1 MKADGEP
8 LWAELGMCVCTHQ
21 QHKGWVPLSCSPPPC
36 LTMDCPPPWESSHE
50 SQQPSL
56 HRSRKRLGCCE
67 SVSCLGLVLLT
78 QLNDGGTTEV
88 SHLSPTLPFPAVQ
101 WSLAMAETIP
111 PQASLNYAYIDL
123 KGQMQMTRSSP
134 SRILP
139 RCCPA
144 LGLFPE

>member
-1 MKADGEP
+1 MKANSLLYTE
-8 LWAELGMCVCTHQ
+8 AEKDLGAVNQFPAWDWFC
-21 QHKGWVPLSCSPPPC
+21 WL
-36 LTMDCPPPWESSHE
+36 
-50 SQQPSL
+50 
-56 HRSRKRLGCCE
+56 
-67 SVSCLGLVLLT
+67 
-78 QLNDGGTTEV
+78 TEV